1 LLLFFSFFQRQ
12 CNYTGMK
19 VMLPFSYQAVET
31 IIFDEEGFPCPSL
44 AAGEWG
50 IVGWGMCD
58 GGVVWGGVGW
68 GRVE

>member
-1 LLLFFSFFQRQ
+1 
-12 CNYTGMK
+12 
-19 VMLPFSYQAVET
+19 MLPFSYQAVET

-58 GGVVWGGVGW
+58 GGVVWGRVGW

>member
-1 LLLFFSFFQRQ
+1 
-12 CNYTGMK
+12 MK
-19 VMLPFSYQAVET
+19 VMLPFSYPAVET
-31 IIFDEEGFPCPSL
+31 IILVEVGFPCPSL